1 MANLRSLT
9 RKTFHRSASQWL
21 AEVEDADAL
30 VARRVRPGETFTAR
44 EKLWTLTEIFPTVA
58 FEVRRDVLA
67 AADFRVDVA
76 AAMLSD
82 VVREEARRGGA
93 SVQPALCFHELH
105 GEEALEH
112 DVDEEDWSEVIS
124 VSGTSCASTGA
135 EREQWVMIQDEWE
148 VLDQA
153 GDRVRS
159 FAEVLR
165 SGAAEAAE
173 APEAAVPAPRLP
185 KLSVKEQAPVKLVS
199 LTKRREEDRE
209 ATDVERLCVKSFNVR
224 RRHALKRHSHHSR

>member
-30 VARRVRPGETFTAR
+30 VARRVRPGETFTAK

-67 AADFRVDVA
+67 AADFRVD
-76 AAMLSD
+76 
-82 VVREEARRGGA
+82 ARRGGA

-173 APEAAVPAPRLP
+173 APEVVPAPRLP